1 MNGGDQLKCEL
12 FGQIA
17 SKTWNDLRLEGS
29 DQLPGRSLLMFESDT
44 DCLIASVLT
53 STNRRLV
60 LSQAYSAG
68 KYGRLLVLPFSIFVK
83 TLCPTIPSKN

>member
-1 MNGGDQLKCEL
+1 
-12 FGQIA
+12 
-17 SKTWNDLRLEGS
+17 
-29 DQLPGRSLLMFESDT
+29 MFESDT
-44 DCLIASVLT
+44 DCPIASVLT

-68 KYGRLLVLPFSIFVK
+68 KYGRLLVLPFSILVK